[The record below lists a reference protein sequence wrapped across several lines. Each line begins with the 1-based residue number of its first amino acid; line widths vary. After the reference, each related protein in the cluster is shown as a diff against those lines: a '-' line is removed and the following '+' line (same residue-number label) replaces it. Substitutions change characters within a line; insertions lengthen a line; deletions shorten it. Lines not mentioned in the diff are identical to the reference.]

1 MFRNPL
7 IEILMGKQ
15 SKIMH
20 LKTMPTHLPTGRV
33 DNIRTNEGRTQPV
46 KLNSNKQLD
55 PKQELF
61 RPSIVMPKGSKKIL
75 LHGKRNYQLTSAGRS
90 ANHGQIDHH
99 WLAGNSYFPCGR
111 IFISSFSEPLGIN
124 IEGLKSLLLWKEL
137 FI

>member
-7 IEILMGKQ
+7 IEIPMGKQ

-46 KLNSNKQLD
+46 KLKSNKQLD

-61 RPSIVMPKGSKKIL
+61 RPSIVMPKGSEKNPPTWEI
-75 LHGKRNYQLTSAGRS
+75 GATS
-90 ANHGQIDHH
+90 
-99 WLAGNSYFPCGR
+99 
-111 IFISSFSEPLGIN
+111 
-124 IEGLKSLLLWKEL
+124 
-137 FI
+137 